1 MGRTYQIAQRV
12 RFAIVAVGAIFT
24 ALWIAMLVWL
34 FQVET
39 QNSRQALVYS
49 AQTIV
54 TAVDAQIERYAAVG
68 RVLAVAFTSTDPDVA
83 SLERQARRIALGLT
97 DSWLLFSDADGQQL
111 FNTLVPAGGPTAT
124 RNENA
129 IAAGRRACELGTE
142 QIADVGSGPAVGK
155 AVTSVN
161 FPIHINGTC
170 YVLAVVFYANVFDK
184 NMEGL
189 PEGWLAGVIDS
200 RGDYVTRSY
209 RSEQIVGQPASIG
222 WRNNMHRQGVF
233 EFKSREGDDLID
245 ANEPSPRTGWV
256 AGVAVRASVFY
267 APLRRSI
274 VIAGLAGAG
283 AVLLSLFIVGALGR
297 RVGDA
302 LAVVKRAAISLRDQQ
317 VVEERTG
324 ERDLDAILDTLSET
338 SRQLATHENQ
348 MQLATSEVMHRS
360 KNILMIVIS
369 MARFIARSA
378 TNTNNFIERFEQRL
392 HALST
397 SQDLLIDNQWR
408 ETSLRQIALSQI
420 ALLAEGR
427 FRLEGPDVVVSANS
441 VQPLSMIFHELAT
454 NAVKHGSLSSPKGQ
468 VQLTWSIASEPD
480 ENLRIDFVWREHSG
494 PQIAPA
500 QRTGF
505 GNTVISESVR
515 SLNGNASFDY
525 ASGALTCTFDVQL
538 LSAKTFRMN
547 TASAAS

>member
-39 QNSRQALVYS
+39 ESSRQALVYS
-49 AQTIV
+49 AQTIMS
-54 TAVDAQIERYAAVG
+54 AMDAQIERYAAIG
-68 RVLAVAFTSTDPDVA
+68 RVLAVAFTSDNPHIAT
-83 SLERQARRIALGLT
+83 LEQQARRSAAGLT
-97 DSWLLFSDADGQQL
+97 DSWLLLANADGQQL
-111 FNTLVPAGGPTAT
+111 FNTLLPAGQDLPV
-124 RNENA
+124 RNEYA
-129 IAAGRRACELGTE
+129 IEAGRRACALGTE

-155 AVTSVN
+155 AVASVN
-161 FPIHINGTC
+161 FPIRINGAC
-170 YVLAVVFYANVFDK
+170 YTLAVVFHASVFDK

-209 RSEQIVGQPASIG
+209 RSDEVVGQPASVG
-222 WRNNMHRQGVF
+222 WRNNMHRNGVY

-245 ANEPSPRTGWV
+245 ANEPSPRSGWV
-256 AGVAVRASVFY
+256 AGIAVRTSVFY

-274 VIAGLAGAG
+274 IIAGIAG
-283 AVLLSLFIVGALGR
+283 AVAILFSLFIVSALGR
-297 RVGDA
+297 RISGA

-317 VVEERTG
+317 MVEERTG
-324 ERDLDAILDTLSET
+324 ERDIDAILDTLSET
-338 SRQLATHENQ
+338 SRQLAMHEQQ
-348 MQLATSEVMHRS
+348 MQLATNEVMHRS

-378 TNTNNFIERFEQRL
+378 TNTNNFIERFERRL

-420 ALLAEGR
+420 APLVDGR

-441 VQPLSMIFHELAT
+441 VQPLSMIFHELST
-454 NAVKHGSLSSPKGQ
+454 NALKHGSLSSPKGQ
-468 VQLTWSIASEPD
+468 VQLTWAIASEPD
-480 ENLRIDFVWREHSG
+480 ESLRINFVWHEHSG
-494 PQIAPA
+494 PQITPA
-500 QRTGF
+500 LRTGF
-505 GNTVISESVR
+505 GNTVISQSVR
-515 SLNGNASFDY
+515 SLNGQANFDY

-538 LSAKTFRMN
+538 LQARTFRMN
-547 TASAAS
+547 AAAAS

>member
-12 RFAIVAVGAIFT
+12 RFAIVAVGAVFT

-39 QNSRQALVYS
+39 QSSRQALVYS
-49 AQTIV
+49 AQTIMS
-54 TAVDAQIERYAAVG
+54 AVDAQIERYAAIG
-68 RVLAVAFTSTDPDVA
+68 RVLSVAFTSDNPDIA
-83 SLERQARRIALGLT
+83 AFEQQARRSAAGLT
-97 DSWLLFSDADGQQL
+97 DSWLLLTNSNGQQL
-111 FNTLVPAGGPTAT
+111 FNTLVPAGQDLPV
-124 RNENA
+124 RNELA
-129 IAAGRRACELGTE
+129 IEAGRRACALGTE
-142 QIADVGSGPAVGK
+142 QIADAGSGPAVGGE
-155 AVTSVN
+155 AVASVN
-161 FPIHINGTC
+161 FPIHINGAC
-170 YVLAVVFYANVFDK
+170 YALAVVFHASVFDK

-209 RSEQIVGQPASIG
+209 RSDEVVGQPASVG
-222 WRNNMHRQGVF
+222 WRNNMHRNGVY

-245 ANEPSPRTGWV
+245 ANESSPHTGWV
-256 AGVAVRASVFY
+256 AGVAVRTSVFY

-274 VIAGLAGAG
+274 IIAGIAG
-283 AVLLSLFIVGALGR
+283 AVAILFSLFIVSALGR
-297 RVGDA
+297 RVSDA

-317 VVEERTG
+317 MVEERTG
-324 ERDLDAILDTLSET
+324 ERDIDAILDTLSET
-338 SRQLATHENQ
+338 SRQLAMHEQQ

-420 ALLAEGR
+420 APLAEGR
-427 FRLEGPDVVVSANS
+427 FRLEGPDIVVSANS

-468 VQLTWSIASEPD
+468 VQLTWAIASESD
-480 ENLRIDFVWREHSG
+480 ESLCINFVWREHSG
-494 PQIAPA
+494 PQITPA

-515 SLNGNASFDY
+515 SLNGHANFDY
-525 ASGALTCTFDVQL
+525 ASGALICTFDVQL
-538 LSAKTFRMN
+538 LQARTFKM
-547 TASAAS
+547 SAAAAS

>member
-12 RFAIVAVGAIFT
+12 RFAVVAVGAIFT

-34 FQVET
+34 FQVES

-49 AQTIV
+49 AQTIMS
-54 TAVDAQIERYAAVG
+54 AVDAQIERYAAIG
-68 RVLAVAFTSTDPDVA
+68 RVLTVAFA
-83 SLERQARRIALGLT
+83 SENLDIATLEQQARRSAAGLS
-97 DSWLLFSDADGQQL
+97 DSWLVMANADGQQL
-111 FNTLVPAGGPTAT
+111 FNTLVPPGHDLPV
-124 RNENA
+124 RNQSGIET
-129 IAAGRRACELGTE
+129 GRRACALDTE
-142 QIADVGSGPAVGK
+142 QIADVGNGPVVGK
-155 AVTSVN
+155 AVASVN
-161 FPIHINGTC
+161 FPIHINGAC
-170 YVLAVVFYANVFDK
+170 YILVVVFHASVFDK
-184 NMEGL
+184 DMEGL

-209 RSEQIVGQPASIG
+209 RSAEIVGQPASAG
-222 WRNNMHRQGVF
+222 WRNNMQRHGVY

-245 ANEPSPRTGWV
+245 ANEPSPRSGWV
-256 AGVAVRASVFY
+256 AGVAVRTSVFY

-274 VIAGLAGAG
+274 IIAGLVGA
-283 AVLLSLFIVGALGR
+283 AAILFSLFIVSALGR
-297 RVGDA
+297 RISGA
-302 LAVVKRAAISLRDQQ
+302 LAIVKHAAISLRDQQ
-317 VVEERTG
+317 TVEERTG
-324 ERDLDAILDTLSET
+324 ERDIDAILDTLSET
-338 SRQLATHENQ
+338 SRQLAMHEQQ
-348 MQLATSEVMHRS
+348 MQLATNEVMHRS

-420 ALLAEGR
+420 APLAEGR

-454 NAVKHGSLSSPKGQ
+454 NAVKHGSLSLPRGR
-468 VQLTWSIASEPD
+468 VQLTWAIASEPN
-480 ENLRIDFVWREHSG
+480 ENLRINFVWHEHSG
-494 PQIAPA
+494 PQITPA

-505 GNTVISESVR
+505 GNTVISESIR
-515 SLNGNASFDY
+515 SLNGHANFDY
-525 ASGALTCTFDVQL
+525 SSGALTCTFDVQL
-538 LSAKTFRMN
+538 LQARTFRM
-547 TASAAS
+547 SAAAS

>member
-39 QNSRQALVYS
+39 QSSRQALVYS
-49 AQTIV
+49 AQTIMS
-54 TAVDAQIERYAAVG
+54 AVDAQIERYAAIG
-68 RVLAVAFTSTDPDVA
+68 RVLAVALTSDNPDIA
-83 SLERQARRIALGLT
+83 ALERQVRRTAVGLT
-97 DSWLLFSDADGQQL
+97 DSWLLLADVNGQQL
-111 FNTLVPAGGPTAT
+111 FNTLVPVGGQLAT
-124 RNENA
+124 RNESA
-129 IAAGRRACELGTE
+129 IEAGRRACELGTE
-142 QIADVGSGPAVGK
+142 QIADVGNGPAVGK
-155 AVTSVN
+155 AVSSVD

-170 YVLAVVFYANVFDK
+170 YALAVVFYASVFDK

-209 RSEQIVGQPASIG
+209 RSDEVVGQPASVG
-222 WRNNMHRQGVF
+222 WRNNMHRRGVY

-245 ANEPSPRTGWV
+245 ANEPSSHAGWV
-256 AGVAVRASVFY
+256 AGVAVRTSVFY

-274 VIAGLAGAG
+274 IIAGIAG
-283 AVLLSLFIVGALGR
+283 AVAILFSLFIVSALGR
-297 RVGDA
+297 RVSDA

-317 VVEERTG
+317 MVEERTG
-324 ERDLDAILDTLSET
+324 ERDIDAILETLSET
-338 SRQLATHENQ
+338 SRQLAMHEQQ
-348 MQLATSEVMHRS
+348 MQLATNDVMHRS

-420 ALLAEGR
+420 APLAEGR

-468 VQLTWSIASEPD
+468 VQLTWAIASEPD
-480 ENLRIDFVWREHSG
+480 ESLRVNFVWREHSG
-494 PQIAPA
+494 PQITPA

-515 SLNGNASFDY
+515 SLNGHANFDY
-525 ASGALTCTFDVQL
+525 ASGALTCTFDVKL
-538 LSAKTFRMN
+538 LQARTFKM
-547 TASAAS
+547 SAAAS